1 MFICVL
7 NKTHVHPGSWV
18 NIVCSTGG
26 LRWEVFPVPG
36 SSPSW
41 LQGQPW
47 NDTGCSS
54 DPTGARSLGWFISW
68 KGTLTI
74 TTMLLTP
81 LLSLFF
87 FLSFFKNLYFTFAVT
102 LGFLQGNKSVS
113 QCNKTKL
120 FFLSLLPEH
129 SETFYEH
136 LFLSATVAKK
146 PPTKQQREEEM
157 RQKSPSCKCQGLP
170 VEPTERWPCRS
181 CQGLTRTLEWFGLER
196 LKLVSFQ
203 PSTRLGLKSY
213 LNLALSR
220 LSPWLAVEFAVLY
233 F

>member
-1 MFICVL
+1 M
-7 NKTHVHPGSWV
+7 
-18 NIVCSTGG
+18 GG
-26 LRWEVFPVPG
+26 LPCARLFPILIAGTAMKWYRVQLRPHRCQELG
-36 SSPSW
+36 LIYFLEGHLNHHHHAAYSS
-41 LQGQPW
+41 
-47 NDTGCSS
+47 
-54 DPTGARSLGWFISW
+54 
-68 KGTLTI
+68 
-74 TTMLLTP
+74 P

-146 PPTKQQREEEM
+146 TPTKQQREEEM

-170 VEPTERWPCRS
+170 VEPTERWPFRS

-203 PSTRLGLKSY
+203 PSTKPGLKSY